1 MRIDLGKSMSKIFLT
16 LLMSATLTALACGGG
31 KAQVPSQPTIDATT
45 VTAPSNA
52 ATLGEERVL

>member
-16 LLMSATLTALACGGG
+16 LLMSATLTALACGG